1 MANSRVTP
9 LTIEGDKIM
18 AARLVKLR
26 HMVENETERV
36 MVETAAD
43 IIELSKT
50 RVPVDTGFLYRS
62 AFINRPTKRSGRSD
76 VVFGYH
82 AFYAGLVH
90 ETYAGSKGQAKY
102 LQSAVDEIAPDLPS
116 RVVRGLKKGMVGRKN
131 LKGFRMGLKGG

>member
-9 LTIEGDKIM
+9 LTIEGDIKM

-26 HMVENETERV
+26 HMVENETERA

-43 IIELSKT
+43 IMELSKT
-50 RVPVDTGFLYRS
+50 RVPVATGFLYRS

-82 AFYAGLVH
+82 ASYAGLIH

-102 LQSAVDEIAPDLPS
+102 LQSAVDELAQELPD
-116 RVVRGLKKGMVGRKN
+116 RIVRNN